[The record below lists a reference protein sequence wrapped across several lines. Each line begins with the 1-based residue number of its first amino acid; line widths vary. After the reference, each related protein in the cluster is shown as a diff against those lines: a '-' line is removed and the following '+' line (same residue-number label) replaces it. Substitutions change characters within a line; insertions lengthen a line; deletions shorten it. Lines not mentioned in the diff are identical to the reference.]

1 MSHSESTPSPSLS
14 LLELIL
20 MPDDVAPKF
29 SFPPLPDLPTDLALQ
44 VFTDPSLRPPGENGS
59 SHTDNEVLSVVGEAA
74 TQAAY
79 SAILFER
86 EPRLTAQAL
95 KARSQKESKMF
106 C

>member
-1 MSHSESTPSPSLS
+1 
-14 LLELIL
+14 

-44 VFTDPSLRPPGENGS
+44 VFTDTSLRQPGENGS

-86 EPRLTAQAL
+86 EPGLTAEAL
-95 KARSQKESKMF
+95 KARPQEEPKVF

>member
-1 MSHSESTPSPSLS
+1 MNHRESTPSPAPSLS
-14 LLELIL
+14 ELIL

-29 SFPPLPDLPTDLALQ
+29 SFPPLPELPTDLALQ

-59 SHTDNEVLSVVGEAA
+59 SHTDNEVLSVVGMAA

-86 EPRLTAQAL
+86 EPRLTAEAL
-95 KARSQKESKMF
+95 KARSQKESKVL